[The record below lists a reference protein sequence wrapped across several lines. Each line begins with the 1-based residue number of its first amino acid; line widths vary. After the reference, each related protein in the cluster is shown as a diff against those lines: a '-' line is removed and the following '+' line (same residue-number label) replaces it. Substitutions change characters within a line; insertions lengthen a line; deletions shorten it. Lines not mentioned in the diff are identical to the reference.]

1 VTLFIAPIVEGQG
14 EQLCVERLLWRIA
27 QDASPGSRIQVN
39 PPIRVKAGTF
49 INDPRE
55 RGRHVQLA
63 AAKARASARGVV
75 LVLLDCEDDC
85 PARLGPRLLEQVRL
99 HAGDTPAVVALAYRE
114 YETWFVAAAR
124 SLRGVEGLAEDAAP
138 PADPQGMRDAKG
150 WLGRL
155 MPNRYD
161 PVSHQLPFT
170 QRFDL
175 EEARQVPS
183 FDRLYRKL
191 ADLVRP
197 AS

>member
-49 INDPRE
+49 INDARE

-63 AAKARASARGVV
+63 AAKARTATRGVV

-85 PARLGPRLLEQVRL
+85 PAELGPRLLGEVRL
-99 HAGDTPAVVALAYRE
+99 QAGGTPTVVALAYRE

-124 SLRGVEGLAEDAAP
+124 SLRGVEGFASHAEP
-138 PADPQGMRDAKG
+138 PIDPQGMRDAKG

-161 PVSHQLPFT
+161 PVSHQLAFT
-170 QRFDL
+170 QKFDL
-175 EEARQVPS
+175 AEARRVAS
-183 FDRLYRKL
+183 FDRLYRKIAQLL
-191 ADLVRP
+191 A
-197 AS
+197 A